1 MFKILRESKTGIFLL
16 CVLFLA
22 LFDTRFSILDSH
34 ASIENRVSSI
44 EHWDPAKYIG
54 IDEIRP
60 GMKAYCLTCFTG
72 TKIGKFEMDVVSI
85 IRNHE
90 PGRDSILVQGTDER
104 FIHTGPVWGCSGSP
118 VYIDGR
124 LAGALATAYTYS
136 KDPLYGVTLIKDM
149 LRVGQV
155 SQPLTGAAQHG
166 YSLDFSRPIDFSQI
180 DKQIT
185 TPQFSRKHSLA
196 GAVALP
202 CPLVISGL
210 PAKATEQLNAL
221 VEPLGLAVV
230 SGIGGGA
237 GVNKDLNV
245 QLAPGACLVVPLV
258 SGDITMEVIGT
269 VTEVVGDKVYG
280 FGHSF
285 LGYGS
290 VSLPMAT
297 GQVHT
302 VVSSV
307 ARSVKLASAIK
318 TVGAL
323 TRDESPAIFG
333 RIGAKPHTFPL
344 TITIDDYRDS
354 GKQVYN
360 CHVAHNRSLTS
371 TLLRSTVAGAGMRFG
386 ELPPNHMIEYKV
398 AIGVED
404 AEPITFENVS
414 TNLGLTEMLTESV
427 SPITMLMNNPYKKV
441 DIKSVDF
448 DIRIRPKSIVSHIWS
463 LDLSN
468 SKVKAGKNIDIE
480 VVLESVLAGKKKYH
494 CSLEIPK
501 TLAPGKYE
509 LTVCG
514 GFGYELFLRKAALYR
529 FVPQN
534 LEGLMESLKYL
545 LSIRRGKLYFIL
557 ALPPSG
563 VTIEK
568 AELPDL
574 PATKMLILQNPK
586 RTRRIRPYPHW
597 LEKRV
602 DSGTVVIDRKT
613 IQITVEK

>member
-1 MFKILRESKTGIFLL
+1 
-16 CVLFLA
+16 
-22 LFDTRFSILDSH
+22 
-34 ASIENRVSSI
+34 
-44 EHWDPAKYIG
+44 
-54 IDEIRP
+54 
-60 GMKAYCLTCFTG
+60 
-72 TKIGKFEMDVVSI
+72 
-85 IRNHE
+85 
-90 PGRDSILVQGTDER
+90 
-104 FIHTGPVWGCSGSP
+104 
-118 VYIDGR
+118 
-124 LAGALATAYTYS
+124 
-136 KDPLYGVTLIKDM
+136 
-149 LRVGQV
+149 
-155 SQPLTGAAQHG
+155 
-166 YSLDFSRPIDFSQI
+166 
-180 DKQIT
+180 
-185 TPQFSRKHSLA
+185 
-196 GAVALP
+196 
-202 CPLVISGL
+202 
-210 PAKATEQLNAL
+210 
-221 VEPLGLAVV
+221 
-230 SGIGGGA
+230 
-237 GVNKDLNV
+237 
-245 QLAPGACLVVPLV
+245 
-258 SGDITMEVIGT
+258 
-269 VTEVVGDKVYG
+269 
-280 FGHSF
+280 
-285 LGYGS
+285 
-290 VSLPMAT
+290 
-297 GQVHT
+297 
-302 VVSSV
+302 
-307 ARSVKLASAIK
+307 
-318 TVGAL
+318 
-323 TRDESPAIFG
+323 
-333 RIGAKPHTFPL
+333 
-344 TITIDDYRDS
+344 
-354 GKQVYN
+354 
-360 CHVAHNRSLTS
+360 
-371 TLLRSTVAGAGMRFG
+371 MRFG

-414 TNLGLTEMLTESV
+414 TNLGLTEMLMESV

-463 LDLSN
+463 LDLSD

-480 VVLESVLAGKKKYH
+480 VVLESVLAGKKKYQ

-586 RTRRIRPYPHW
+586 RTLKIRPYPHW